1 METKTAHIDELISTF
16 LAEGLEAGVLEE
28 LKAWIAESEE
38 NRVHFMKC
46 QEIWFSAV
54 QEQEGKY
61 YDQEKAFELFEK
73 RVEKQKAEKRK
84 ARIPVWR
91 GLYKYAVA
99 ILLFGFISYFS
110 YQKGENSLR
119 NALAEIEVEAPSGSQ
134 TRLHLPDG
142 TTVLLNSD
150 SRITYAQDFGVNSR
164 EVTLQGEGY
173 FEVAHNQKIPFY
185 VKTEDVQVRVLGTKF
200 NFRDYPEDGEVVVSL
215 IEGKVALKNKIRQEA
230 DLVLMPDEQMVLD
243 KKEKVMKK
251 ESMNAQAVLQW
262 AEGCLSF
269 DETPLLEVAKILERS
284 YDVEIEFTEESLK
297 ELRFYGNF
305 NRTKQGLND
314 ILNALSATGKVHY
327 MLKGEKIVLY

>member
-16 LAEGLEAGVLEE
+16 LAEGLEANALEE
-28 LKAWIAESEE
+28 LKTWIAESEE
-38 NRVHFMKC
+38 NRVYFMKC

-54 QEQEGKY
+54 QEHGGEY
-61 YDQEKAFELFEK
+61 YDQEKAFERFEK
-73 RVEKQKAEKRK
+73 RVERQKAEKRK
-84 ARIPVWR
+84 AKIFVWR
-91 GLYKYAVA
+91 SLYKYAAV
-99 ILLFGFISYFS
+99 ILLLGFISYFS
-110 YQKGENSLR
+110 YQKGGDNLR
-119 NALAEIEVEAPSGSQ
+119 NALAEIEVEAPAGSQ

-185 VKTEDVQVRVLGTKF
+185 VRTEDVQVRVLGTKF

-284 YDVEIEFTEESLK
+284 YDIEIEFTEESLK

-305 NRTKQGLND
+305 NRTKQGIND

-327 MLKGEKIVLY
+327 TLKGEKIVLY

>member
-16 LAEGLEAGVLEE
+16 LSEGLEADVLEE

-46 QEIWFSAV
+46 QEIWFSVV

>member
-16 LAEGLEAGVLEE
+16 LAEGLEADVLEE

-46 QEIWFSAV
+46 PEIWFSAV

-119 NALAEIEVEAPSGSQ
+119 NALAEIGVEAPTGSQ

>member
-1 METKTAHIDELISTF
+1 M
-16 LAEGLEAGVLEE
+16 
-28 LKAWIAESEE
+28 
-38 NRVHFMKC
+38 
-46 QEIWFSAV
+46 
-54 QEQEGKY
+54 
-61 YDQEKAFELFEK
+61 
-73 RVEKQKAEKRK
+73 
-84 ARIPVWR
+84 
-91 GLYKYAVA
+91 
-99 ILLFGFISYFS
+99 
-110 YQKGENSLR
+110 R

>member
-16 LAEGLEAGVLEE
+16 LAEGLEADVLEE

-61 YDQEKAFELFEK
+61 YDQEKAFELFEN

-150 SRITYAQDFGVNSR
+150 SRITYAQDLGVNSR

>member
-16 LAEGLEAGVLEE
+16 LSEGLEADVLEE

-262 AEGCLSF
+262 AECCLSF

-314 ILNALSATGKVHY
+314 ILNVLSATGKVHY

>member
-16 LAEGLEAGVLEE
+16 LSEGLEADVLEE

-150 SRITYAQDFGVNSR
+150 SRFTYAQDFGVNSR

>member
-16 LAEGLEAGVLEE
+16 LAEGLEADVWEE

-119 NALAEIEVEAPSGSQ
+119 NALAEIEVEAPAGSQ

>member
-16 LAEGLEAGVLEE
+16 LAEGLEADVLEE

>member
-16 LAEGLEAGVLEE
+16 LAEGLEADVLEE

-119 NALAEIEVEAPSGSQ
+119 NALAEIEVEAPAGSQ

>member
-16 LAEGLEAGVLEE
+16 LAEGLEADVLEE

-119 NALAEIEVEAPSGSQ
+119 NAFAEIEVEAPSGSQ

>member
-16 LAEGLEAGVLEE
+16 LSEGLEADVLEE

-119 NALAEIEVEAPSGSQ
+119 NALAEIEVEAPTGSQ

>member
-16 LAEGLEAGVLEE
+16 LSEGLEADVLEE

-215 IEGKVALKNKIRQEA
+215 IEGKVALKNKT
-230 DLVLMPDEQMVLD
+230 DLCDRPCGWLECPPPRRAYLSDIISLTLMI
-243 KKEKVMKK
+243 
-251 ESMNAQAVLQW
+251 W
-262 AEGCLSF
+262 F
-269 DETPLLEVAKILERS
+269 
-284 YDVEIEFTEESLK
+284 
-297 ELRFYGNF
+297 
-305 NRTKQGLND
+305 
-314 ILNALSATGKVHY
+314 
-327 MLKGEKIVLY
+327 

>member
-16 LAEGLEAGVLEE
+16 LAEGLEADVLEE

-119 NALAEIEVEAPSGSQ
+119 NALAEIEVEAPDGSQ

>member
-16 LAEGLEAGVLEE
+16 LAEGLEVNALEE
-28 LKAWIAESEE
+28 LKTWIAESEE
-38 NRVHFMKC
+38 NRVYFMKC

-54 QEQEGKY
+54 QENGGEY
-61 YDQEKAFELFEK
+61 YDQEKAFERFEK
-73 RVEKQKAEKRK
+73 RLERQKAEKRK
-84 ARIPVWR
+84 TKNFVWR
-91 GLYKYAVA
+91 SLYKYAAA
-99 ILLFGFISYFS
+99 ILLLGFISYFS
-110 YQKGENSLR
+110 YQKGEDNLR
-119 NALAEIEVEAPSGSQ
+119 NALAEIEVEAPAGSQ

-173 FEVAHNQKIPFY
+173 FEVAHNRKIPFY
-185 VKTEDVQVRVLGTKF
+185 VRTEDVQVRVLGTKF

-230 DLVLMPDEQMVLD
+230 DLVLIPDEQMVLD

-251 ESMNAQAVLQW
+251 ESINAQTVLRW

-284 YDVEIEFTEESLK
+284 YGVKIEFTEESLK

-305 NRTKQGLND
+305 NRTKQGIND
-314 ILNALSATGKVHY
+314 ILDALSATGKVHY
-327 MLKGEKIVLY
+327 TLKGEKIVLY

>member
-16 LAEGLEAGVLEE
+16 LAEGLEADVLEE

-119 NALAEIEVEAPSGSQ
+119 NALAEIEVEAPAGSQ

-200 NFRDYPEDGEVVVSL
+200 NFRNYPEDGEVVVSL

>member
-16 LAEGLEAGVLEE
+16 LSEGLEADVLEE

-164 EVTLQGEGY
+164 EVTRQGEGY

-314 ILNALSATGKVHY
+314 ILNVLSATGKVHY

>member
-16 LAEGLEAGVLEE
+16 LAEGLEADVLEE

-164 EVTLQGEGY
+164 EVTLEGEGY

>member
-16 LAEGLEAGVLEE
+16 LAEGLEADVLEE

-38 NRVHFMKC
+38 NRVYFMKC

-110 YQKGENSLR
+110 YQKGESSLR
-119 NALAEIEVEAPSGSQ
+119 NALAEIEVEAPAGSQ

-185 VKTEDVQVRVLGTKF
+185 VKTEDVQVRVWGTKF

>member
-16 LAEGLEAGVLEE
+16 LSEGLEADVLEE

>member
-16 LAEGLEAGVLEE
+16 LAEGLEADVLEE

-46 QEIWFSAV
+46 KEIWFSAV

>member
-16 LAEGLEAGVLEE
+16 LSEGLEADVLEE

-284 YDVEIEFTEESLK
+284 YDVEIE
-297 ELRFYGNF
+297 LRHSFF
-305 NRTKQGLND
+305 P
-314 ILNALSATGKVHY
+314 IF
-327 MLKGEKIVLY
+327 

>member
-16 LAEGLEAGVLEE
+16 LAEGLEADVLEE

-61 YDQEKAFELFEK
+61 YDQEKAFELFAK

>member
-16 LAEGLEAGVLEE
+16 LAEGLEADVLEE

-119 NALAEIEVEAPSGSQ
+119 NALAEIEVEAPAGSQ

-230 DLVLMPDEQMVLD
+230 DLVLMSDEQMVLD

>member
-16 LAEGLEAGVLEE
+16 LSEGLEADVLEE

-119 NALAEIEVEAPSGSQ
+119 NALAEIEVEAPAGSQ

>member
-16 LAEGLEAGVLEE
+16 LSEGLEADVLEE

-314 ILNALSATGKVHY
+314 ILNVLSATGKVHY

>member
-16 LAEGLEAGVLEE
+16 LAEGLEADVLEE

-119 NALAEIEVEAPSGSQ
+119 NALAEIGVEAPTGSQ